1 MGHRVRRTIQAL
13 EYELVRVVVDKGKD
27 DGVEHR
33 LGYERGAWRERQ
45 QNAGCQNKKQHS
57 REKGHHRVK
66 HNRLYLCVRK
76 KVRRGFKHDMEWI
89 NKDGSGYQFL
99 V

>member
-45 QNAGCQNKKQHS
+45 QNAGCQNKK
-57 REKGHHRVK
+57 
-66 HNRLYLCVRK
+66 
-76 KVRRGFKHDMEWI
+76 
-89 NKDGSGYQFL
+89 
-99 V
+99 